1 MSDESKKTAAG
12 EPGTGGSLRPS
23 GKRQVAGQA
32 TTSRAVANS
41 NSKAP
46 EVVKTRKNPF
56 SAIMDY
62 IRGVISEMGKVIW
75 PTGREMLNYTVIV
88 LLFLI
93 FVCALVA
100 GTDWAASWGL
110 RQIMR

>member
-1 MSDESKKTAAG
+1 
-12 EPGTGGSLRPS
+12 
-23 GKRQVAGQA
+23 
-32 TTSRAVANS
+32 
-41 NSKAP
+41 
-46 EVVKTRKNPF
+46 
-56 SAIMDY
+56 
-62 IRGVISEMGKVIW
+62 MGKVIW
-75 PTGREMLNYTVIV
+75 PTGREMVNYTIIV